1 MSEVPT
7 KLLDDRIVAMIQRVK
22 ILAAERDAFLRE
34 NEELKSRLETHERE
48 NARLRGVLAEAAL
61 ELRQE

>member
-1 MSEVPT
+1 MSDVPT
-7 KLLDDRIVAMIQRVK
+7 KLLGDRIVALIERVK
-22 ILAAERDAFLRE
+22 ILAAERDSFRKE

-48 NARLRGVLAEAAL
+48 HARLRIVLNDAVR